1 MLLRKLNFMIVL
13 LALIFLFLTE
23 SLNVV
28 NVLLA
33 LLVSYFVFFLNEREL
48 ATMKIFKVKTLPKWF
63 SYIAL
68 LVKEVAIANV
78 QVAMIVLSP
87 KMNISPRI
95 VKYESRL
102 KGEMFLTILANSI
115 TLTPGTM
122 TVSIDKNI
130 LDIHCL
136 NKDYEESL
144 KDNLF
149 EKMLL
154 RIEGVQNE

>member
-1 MLLRKLNFMIVL
+1 MIIL
-13 LALIFLFLTE
+13 LALIFLILTE
-23 SLNVV
+23 NLNVV
-28 NVLLA
+28 NVLIA
-33 LLVSYFVFFLNEREL
+33 IVVSYFVVFLNKREL
-48 ATMKIFKVKTLPKWF
+48 MTMEIFKLKTFPKWVL
-63 SYIAL
+63 YVVL

-95 VKYESRL
+95 VKYESQL
-102 KGEMFLTILANSI
+102 QGDMFLTILANSI

-122 TVSIDKNI
+122 TVSIDKNV

-136 NKDYEESL
+136 NKNYEDSL

-154 RIEGVQNE
+154 KIEGVQNE